1 MTNRVLLEKIEP
13 EYLHVIEVG
22 KIAYDK
28 KEIEKIPFS
37 LYKEILS
44 LEWLKQKTYK
54 IIRETSVK
62 QSHNEWHRQRY
73 SILYYIE
80 FDSDQ
85 DAFEFSLRYNNRMA
99 N

>member
-13 EYLHVIEVG
+13 NYIHNMEIG

-37 LYKEILS
+37 LYSEIS
-44 LEWLKQKTYK
+44 SIDWLKPKPYK
-54 IIRETSVK
+54 IVRETSVN
-62 QSHNEWHRQRY
+62 QSHAEWAGVKY
-73 SILYYIE
+73 SIRYYIE
-80 FDSDQ
+80 FDYEQ
-85 DAFEFSLRYNNRMA
+85 DAFEFSLRYKKLA